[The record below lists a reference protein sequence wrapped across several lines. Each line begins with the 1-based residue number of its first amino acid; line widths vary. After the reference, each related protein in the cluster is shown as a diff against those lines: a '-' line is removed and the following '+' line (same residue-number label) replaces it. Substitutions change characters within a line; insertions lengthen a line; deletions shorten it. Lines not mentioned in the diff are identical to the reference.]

1 MSFLPKPL
9 TDQGGIWTTF
19 YNFINEQ
26 YEYFLAKILNLRYMF
41 SPDRTPFANEI
52 ASFIGAYTRPSDDLP
67 TIRAKISRAIE
78 THRFLPVFSNTY
90 KPVIDS
96 ILGVNSAIVQ
106 YDQIPEVFVVAQSII
121 GGNAFIGFMP
131 LPTGLAKDKGQIFID
146 VGRVCTPSEILKL
159 RDQLSEICLLYFFIY
174 IGKSVFVTGGPFEVA
189 SSIIGGSD
197 VIGYNIP
204 TGNYFQPQ
212 FLLNP

>member
-1 MSFLPKPL
+1 MIFLPKPL
-9 TDQGGIWTTF
+9 TDQGGIWTKF

-52 ASFIGAYTRPSDDLP
+52 ANFIGAYSRPSDDLP
-67 TIRAKISRAIE
+67 AIRSKISRAIE
-78 THRFLPVFSNTY
+78 THRFLPVFSNAY

-106 YDQIPEVFVVAQSII
+106 YAQMPEVFVVGQSII
-121 GGNAFIGFMP
+121 GGNSFIGFIP
-131 LPTGLAKDKGQIFID
+131 SATGLAKTKGQIFID
-146 VGRVCTPSEILKL
+146 VGRTCTASEIIQL

-174 IGKSVFVTGGPFEVA
+174 IGKSVFVTGNPFIVGT
-189 SSIIGGSD
+189 SIIGSGD

-204 TGNYFQPQ
+204 VGNYFQPQ
-212 FLLNP
+212 FLLNL